1 VLARIVRVY
10 THFAHSDVFASA
22 VAADGRAYRPQNFA
36 RAAKLLREKAGS
48 LTPGAGEGGALPPLD
63 VLEAFAARA
72 AAAFT
77 SESAAEDLLGD
88 VPDEFEDPI
97 MGTLMTDPLTL
108 PSGNII
114 DRSVLERHLLS
125 AQTDPFT
132 RAHLTID
139 QATPNEELRSRI
151 EAWKAMQMSR
161 KPGDPPVVV
170 VVAQPPDPP
179 AVEASAAAPELEPAS
194 AVPQEE
200 TADGSAAGMSD
211 DDAEEDMLQ
220 QALALSLAGGGG
232 S

>member
-1 VLARIVRVY
+1 MLARIVRVY

-72 AAAFT
+72 AAAFA
-77 SESAAEDLLGD
+77 SESAAEDLLGE

-108 PSGNII
+108 PSGNVI

-151 EAWKAMQMSR
+151 EAWRAMQMSR

-170 VVAQPPDPP
+170 VAQPPDPP
-179 AVEASAAAPELEPAS
+179 AVEAAAAAPEPEPAS
-194 AVPQEE
+194 AVAQEE
-200 TADGSAAGMSD
+200 AADGSAAGMSD